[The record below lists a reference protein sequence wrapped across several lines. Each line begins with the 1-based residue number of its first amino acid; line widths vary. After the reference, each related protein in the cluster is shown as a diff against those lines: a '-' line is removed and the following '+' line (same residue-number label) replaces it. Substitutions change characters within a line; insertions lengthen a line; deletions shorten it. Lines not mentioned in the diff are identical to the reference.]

1 MSAPGLGGDTPQAVA
16 GNAYLFGRSHD
27 VTWKIPKSKSL
38 ERIWCPF
45 KGFADGKGL
54 DANLTNHTRP
64 PSSVRICGSSL
75 KNLRGAKQLAQ
86 G

>member
-1 MSAPGLGGDTPQAVA
+1 MGAPGLGGDTPQAVA

-27 VTWKIPKSKSL
+27 VTWKIPKGKSR

-54 DANLTNHTRP
+54 DANLTNAHQASKLNEDMREFFKESP
-64 PSSVRICGSSL
+64 WC
-75 KNLRGAKQLAQ
+75 
-86 G
+86 